1 MSTESAMG
9 EREDNATDSVGN
21 ESKDKLCGVNEGVS
35 GNEVVS
41 VRGAEMVGCDMDE
54 SKNESCGKSARG
66 CDSDTI
72 GTSREAEELIG
83 VISVETSKSVR
94 EDFSENERGESNDAR
109 GLNVCGSSELN
120 GCRIEACVNEGDD
133 EGNDEG
139 KQSTT
144 EEGEELQ
151 GDMEV
156 EKRSMK
162 VDASDDGNNEGEQSS
177 TETGRD
183 NSTEVERREGLEG
196 SGAGN
201 EDSNRVEGVG
211 EVGGARVE
219 GNNEGCNLEEGRSG
233 ADAGLGN
240 FLEGVGLNYGIGAG
254 VLSSD
259 ASVRD
264 IEAWA
269 RGQIIEKT
277 ENLIETMDTIEEVRE
292 RLRASSEGE
301 VDGEGGGERRV
312 GPVASTSH
320 VTYSDGYRVATEPI
334 SDPEEMPEARIAIR
348 ENPCNF
354 SPIAQI
360 IEPIVIEDS
369 DEGNDG
375 GDNNDD
381 SDDDDDDDDDPSGF
395 GPSDRYRDMVKH
407 AIMDIM
413 FERRITRDNILTE
426 DDITVGDLAPPPTP
440 PALSEPPPLVDY
452 PTTPSTP
459 PPLVSEIEEDPSPQ
473 PSVPK

>member
-1 MSTESAMG
+1 MADSA
-9 EREDNATDSVGN
+9 GN
-21 ESKDKLCGVNEGVS
+21 ESKDKLCGANEGVS
-35 GNEVVS
+35 GSEAVS
-41 VRGAEMVGCDMDE
+41 VRGAGMIGCNIDE
-54 SKNESCGKSARG
+54 LKNESCGRSVSG
-66 CDSDTI
+66 GDSDAI
-72 GTSREAEELIG
+72 GTSVEAEELID
-83 VISVETSKSVR
+83 VVSVETSESVR
-94 EDFSENERGESNDAR
+94 EDFSENERGESNDTR

-120 GCRIEACVNEGDD
+120 GCRMEGGVNEGGD
-133 EGNDEG
+133 EGG
-139 KQSTT
+139 QSTT
-144 EEGEELQ
+144 ETSKELQ
-151 GDMEV
+151 GGMEV
-156 EKRSMK
+156 ERRGME
-162 VDASDDGNNEGEQSS
+162 VDASDDGNDAGEQGT
-177 TETGRD
+177 TETGGELHG
-183 NSTEVERREGLEG
+183 STEVERREGAEG
-196 SGAGN
+196 GEDGN
-201 EDSNRVEGVG
+201 EDANQGEGVG
-211 EVGGARVE
+211 GVE
-219 GNNEGCNLEEGRSG
+219 GAGVEEDNGGCNLEGGRSG
-233 ADAGLGN
+233 EDEGLGN

-254 VLSSD
+254 VLKYCSGSKGRGIISSD
-259 ASVRD
+259 EAVRG
-264 IEAWA
+264 IETWA
-269 RGQIIEKT
+269 RGLTIEKT
-277 ENLIETMDTIEEVRE
+277 ENLIEAMDTIEEVRE
-292 RLRASSEGE
+292 RLRISSEGE
-301 VDGEGGGERRV
+301 VDDEGSGERGV

-334 SDPEEMPEARIAIR
+334 SDPEEVPEARIAIR
-348 ENPCNF
+348 ENSCNF

-369 DEGNDG
+369 DEGDDG